1 MDKETK
7 IVKLKLDLIFK
18 RVFGTEE
25 HKDWLAN
32 LIANLLD
39 IPLESI
45 KNIEIQNTEIVPDYL
60 NQKFSRLDFRVR
72 VNDEIINIELQVHFE
87 EDYAER
93 TLYYWSKLYSEQL
106 KIKEAYGDAEKT
118 ICINILN
125 FNLFDCK
132 EYYSSYKIME
142 ESRHSILTDRF
153 SIVFFE
159 LKKLKNAR
167 KNKPVEVWLDL
178 INAETEG
185 DLEMIESTT
194 NVKDIHDIIFTIRE
208 MSADEKTR
216 YEAQIREKA
225 IMDER
230 SAITNSE
237 RRGFKRGEA
246 IGLEK
251 GKALGLEKGK
261 ALGVKE
267 GLEKGKALGEK
278 TGIEKGKIQSK
289 IELVDNLVS
298 NMNFDF
304 ETALKAANISEE
316 QYNKCKSEQKGK

>member
-25 HKDWLAN
+25 HKNWLAN
-32 LIANLLD
+32 LVANLLD

-45 KNIEIQNTEIVPDYL
+45 ENIEIQNTEMVPDYL
-60 NQKFSRLDFRVR
+60 NQKFSRLDFRVK

-106 KIKEAYGDAEKT
+106 KVKDAYGDAEKT

-132 EYYSSYKIME
+132 EYYSSFKIME

-216 YEAQIREKA
+216 YEAEMREKA

-230 SAITNSE
+230 SALANSE
-237 RRGFKRGEA
+237 RRGFKRGIKKGEA
-246 IGLEK
+246 VGLEK

-261 ALGVKE
+261 VLGEKK
-267 GLEKGKALGEK
+267 GIEKGKALG
-278 TGIEKGKIQSK
+278 IEEGMIKAKI
-289 IELVDNLVS
+289 LMVDSLIL
-298 NMNFDF
+298 NMKLSLKD
-304 ETALKAANISEE
+304 ALKIAEITEE
-316 QYNKCKSEQKGK
+316 QYNEYKVKQK

>member
-216 YEAQIREKA
+216 YEAQMREKA

-230 SAITNSE
+230 SALTNSE
-237 RRGFKRGEA
+237 RRGFKKGEA
-246 IGLEK
+246 IGIEK

-316 QYNKCKSEQKGK
+316 KYNKYKTEQK

>member
-25 HKDWLAN
+25 HKNWLAN
-32 LIANLLD
+32 LVANLLD

-45 KNIEIQNTEIVPDYL
+45 ENIEIQNTEMVPDYL
-60 NQKFSRLDFRVR
+60 NQKFSRLDFRVKI
-72 VNDEIINIELQVHFE
+72 NDEIINIELQVHFE

-106 KIKEAYGDAEKT
+106 KVKDAYGDAEKT

-132 EYYSSYKIME
+132 EYYSSFKIME

-216 YEAQIREKA
+216 YEAEMREKA

-230 SAITNSE
+230 SALTNSE

-246 IGLEK
+246 VGLEK

-261 ALGVKE
+261 ALG
-267 GLEKGKALGEK
+267 EKK
-278 TGIEKGKIQSK
+278 GIEKGMIKAKI
-289 IELVDNLVS
+289 LMVDSLIL
-298 NMNFDF
+298 NMKLSLKD
-304 ETALKAANISEE
+304 ALKIAEITEE
-316 QYNKCKSEQKGK
+316 QYNKYKAEQK